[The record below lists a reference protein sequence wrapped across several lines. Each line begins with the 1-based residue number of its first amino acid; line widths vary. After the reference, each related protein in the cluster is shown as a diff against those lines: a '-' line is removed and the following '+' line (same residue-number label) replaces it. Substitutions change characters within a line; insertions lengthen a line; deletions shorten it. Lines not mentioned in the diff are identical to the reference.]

1 MGVQLFRYHTAA
13 EFLAA
18 AGEAL
23 YARATIN
30 NLMLGICERLVRDP
44 DAYKDP
50 FFAALFDG
58 PEGEVFLEAV
68 MTPPHNMVLAGKDY
82 FEKGLP
88 TLIDYLQAEGI
99 QPPGVTGPVPIVEAF
114 ADQWRNLTGQGS
126 EIEMYQRVY
135 ELRNV
140 RLPKL
145 PEGRFRIA
153 HLDEAPLVAEWIKA
167 FEAEALDED
176 NERHLERANRVISRG
191 DIFFWEAPGEVVS
204 MAMKTRP
211 LKNSITVSGVYT
223 PPAHR
228 RQGYASALVAKLS
241 QHLLDMGYEFINLFT
256 DLDNPTSNAIYQ
268 KIGYHPV
275 VDFRMIRFREDLDPT
290 P

>member
-1 MGVQLFRYHTAA
+1 
-13 EFLAA
+13 
-18 AGEAL
+18 
-23 YARATIN
+23 
-30 NLMLGICERLVRDP
+30 
-44 DAYKDP
+44 
-50 FFAALFDG
+50 
-58 PEGEVFLEAV
+58 
-68 MTPPHNMVLAGKDY
+68 
-82 FEKGLP
+82 
-88 TLIDYLQAEGI
+88 
-99 QPPGVTGPVPIVEAF
+99 
-114 ADQWRNLTGQGS
+114 
-126 EIEMYQRVY
+126 
-135 ELRNV
+135 
-140 RLPKL
+140 
-145 PEGRFRIA
+145 
-153 HLDEAPLVAEWIKA
+153 LDEAPLVAEWIKA